1 MEGLLGGRDPDLR
14 GPIPG
19 GAGAAV
25 SPDERPLGMKPEEK
39 KAPLRRDDFSERKEP
54 SFGNLD
60 ISGDSESLRF

>member
-1 MEGLLGGRDPDLR
+1 
-14 GPIPG
+14 
-19 GAGAAV
+19 
-25 SPDERPLGMKPEEK
+25 MKPEEK